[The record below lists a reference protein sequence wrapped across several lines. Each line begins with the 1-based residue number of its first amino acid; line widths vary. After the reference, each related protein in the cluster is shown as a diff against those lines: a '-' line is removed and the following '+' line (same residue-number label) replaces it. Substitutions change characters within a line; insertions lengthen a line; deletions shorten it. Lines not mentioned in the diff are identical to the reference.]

1 MDNKIQHLA
10 NLIYLQKQ
18 KFDCVE
24 IEKALNV
31 LLENTEVLEIIQTC
45 EFNNETSIS
54 SEKFQVILSSLNEKT
69 IKRKDNGVY
78 YTSSD
83 VSRYIIINSML
94 NRYVGQKSVSSFDEG
109 FKKILS
115 LSQEEITDLIFKM
128 KIIDPT
134 CGSGEFIITSFN
146 IKNELCNSKSDED
159 VLKIAKTIFG
169 NDIDEISVLICK
181 IRLFFHICEKL
192 EKKTSYLKLAKI
204 LSNQFYCVDFV
215 ANHTEIKSKFDLAIG
230 NPPYVEYSKYSDP
243 SLLKNK
249 FGNIYADVLMNSFDI
264 LKKDG
269 VIGYIIPISYS
280 STPRM
285 SKIRDYINEQ
295 TELQFILS
303 FADRPDCLFNGVHQK
318 LNIVIAKRGSNQRGI
333 YTSNYQYWYKQEREN
348 LFDNISVIENNYN
361 QSDFIPKIGNSIE
374 QSICNKIFSFGRTNI
389 SSFIEESEH
398 CVHLNMRAC
407 FWVKAFTF
415 NPGSKEYKKFSFS
428 KEYKNFVM
436 CVLNSSLFWFF
447 WVVVSDCWHIT
458 TKDLNNYFI
467 PTISDFDNYDK
478 LSTELQNKLEETK
491 KYIGSKQTEYE
502 YKHRLCKD
510 VIDKIDDEISSI
522 YNLTTEELE
531 YVKNFAL
538 KYRKGDGSIG

>member
-1 MDNKIQHLA
+1 M
-10 NLIYLQKQ
+10 Q
-18 KFDCVE
+18 KFDSTE
-24 IEKALNV
+24 ITKAVNV
-31 LLENTEVLEIIQTC
+31 LLENTEVLEIIQNS
-45 EFNNETSIS
+45 EFDNGDSIS
-54 SEKFQVILSSLNEKT
+54 SEKFQIILSSLNEKT
-69 IKRKDNGVY
+69 TKRKDNGVY
-78 YTSSD
+78 YTSND
-83 VSRYIIINSML
+83 VSKYIIINSML
-94 NRYVGQKSVSSFDEG
+94 NKYVGQEMVFSYDDG
-109 FKKILS
+109 IKKMLS
-115 LSQEEITDLIFKM
+115 LSEEQITDLIFKM

-134 CGSGEFIITSFN
+134 CGSGEFVITSFN
-146 IKNELCNSKSDED
+146 IKNELCNSTSDED
-159 VLKIAKTIFG
+159 VLKITKTIFG

-192 EKKTSYLKLAKI
+192 EKKASYLKLAKI
-204 LSNQFYCVDFV
+204 LCNQFYCVDFV
-215 ANHTEIKSKFDLAIG
+215 GNHTEIKTKFDLAIG

-285 SKIRDYINEQ
+285 SKIRDFINAQ

-318 LNIVIAKRGSNQRGI
+318 LNIVIAKRGLNQRKI

-348 LFDNISVIENNYN
+348 LFDSISVIENNHN
-361 QSDFIPKIGNSIE
+361 QLDFIPKIGNLIE
-374 QSICNKIFSFGRTNI
+374 QSICNKIFSFNRTNI
-389 SSFIEESEH
+389 SSFTEESEH
-398 CVHLNMRAC
+398 CIYLNMRAC

-428 KEYKNFVM
+428 KDYKNFVM

-458 TKDLNNYFI
+458 TKDLNGFFI
-467 PTISDFDNYDK
+467 PTITEFCNYDK
-478 LSTELQNKLEETK
+478 LANELQNKLEETK

-502 YKHRLCKD
+502 YKHRLCKN

-522 YNLTTEELE
+522 YDLTTEELE